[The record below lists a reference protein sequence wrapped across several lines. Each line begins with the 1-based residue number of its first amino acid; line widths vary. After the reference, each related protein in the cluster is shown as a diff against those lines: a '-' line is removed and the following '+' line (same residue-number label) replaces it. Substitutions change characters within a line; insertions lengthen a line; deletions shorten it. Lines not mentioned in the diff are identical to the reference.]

1 MHAVSSNSCSVLRL
15 ARGTGPTRSNIR
27 AATSFKFRFSPALCA
42 SPKIGRTC
50 SVVSGQPFSAVNE
63 VATVQRAVSC
73 SSSFLGERKILQR
86 SRMVSPKASNAHV
99 RPLSLRVAGDSLPS
113 LERMSQLRDLFNIFI
128 SRIMDAIKMQNPL
141 SVLLKWARRILLSR
155 RSFLSW
161 P

>member
-99 RPLSLRVAGDSLPS
+99 RPFSLRAAGDSLPS
-113 LERMSQLRDLFNIFI
+113 LERMSQLRRSVQHLHQPYHGCNQ
-128 SRIMDAIKMQNPL
+128 DAKSSFCSFELGSQNPL
-141 SVLLKWARRILLSR
+141 V
-155 RSFLSW
+155 
-161 P
+161 